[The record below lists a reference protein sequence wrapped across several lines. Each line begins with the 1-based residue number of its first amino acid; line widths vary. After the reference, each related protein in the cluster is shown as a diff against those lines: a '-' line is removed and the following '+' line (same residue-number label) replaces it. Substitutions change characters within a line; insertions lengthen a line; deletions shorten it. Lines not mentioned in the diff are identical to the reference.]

1 MPNVFHA
8 MLSSNRLSE
17 SLKRITRFSQTRLN
31 SEQAFRGLLFS
42 KPKRS
47 DRSGHSFNILLISTD
62 KKDSHLH
69 RQTVIDRGNRSR
81 RRRYRGYGLVPLSS
95 GDGLYRLVS
104 RGTHGRRGLNSSGA
118 RFCGGG
124 VRPYSATFDEHIA
137 SGVTRQGEQSP
148 PDQSLPTSRVG
159 RDRVVSG
166 SYEAPRSKLRGM
178 LKFTVSISVRHLASL
193 QYSQCRGT
201 KTLCFCSKWS
211 HSLVG
216 KR

>member
-1 MPNVFHA
+1 M
-8 MLSSNRLSE
+8 
-17 SLKRITRFSQTRLN
+17 
-31 SEQAFRGLLFS
+31 G
-42 KPKRS
+42 
-47 DRSGHSFNILLISTD
+47 
-62 KKDSHLH
+62 
-69 RQTVIDRGNRSR
+69 IDRDVADTAVTALFRCLRETDYIGW
-81 RRRYRGYGLVPLSS
+81 YLE
-95 GDGLYRLVS
+95 
-104 RGTHGRRGLNSSGA
+104 GRMV
-118 RFCGGG
+118 GG
-124 VRPYSATFDEHIA
+124 VLTVLGQDSAVEVSGRIQQRLMNIIA

-166 SYEAPRSKLRGM
+166 NYEAPRSKLRGM